1 MGYTS
6 FNKTINKARRDD
18 TIKAPWK
25 NSENQDYS
33 QKGIN
38 MNTQKSNMTR
48 IPSQNIA
55 KIWRRK
61 SVGKQE
67 DCGQTKCV
75 ENEQSKYLNMTEN
88 LQKEELAIEGYSE
101 HDIADFP
108 KEEVGEPEL
117 LMRTIREVEQCEW
130 LF

>member
-18 TIKAPWK
+18 TIKVPWK

-48 IPSQNIA
+48 SHSQKIA

-61 SVGKQE
+61 SEGQ
-67 DCGQTKCV
+67 DCGKTKCA
-75 ENEQSKYLNMTEN
+75 ENEQSKYLSMTEN
-88 LQKEELAIEGYSE
+88 LQKVDMASEGYSE
-101 HDIADFP
+101 HDIAQFL

-117 LMRTIREVEQCEW
+117 LMRTLREDE
-130 LF
+130 